1 MNLKQSLIK
10 EKKQKTAVAL
20 QYEVGDEAP
29 KIVASGKGLIAE
41 RILDVAREEDIP
53 IHKDAP
59 LAGTLSKLEIGDYI
73 PKELYEVVAEILVY
87 VDHMDNLKSKLS
99 SEKK

>member
-1 MNLKQSLIK
+1 MNLKQSLTK

-29 KIVASGKGLIAE
+29 RIIASGKGLIAE
-41 RILDVAREEDIP
+41 KILDVAKQEDIP

-87 VDHMDNLKSKLS
+87 VDHMDHIKSKLS